1 MSSDRSYW
9 RKGVRRRDVLCAGG
23 AGALATIIHAL
34 LGTGEA
40 VRAEGIA
47 GSVPEVDS
55 LTLRVVTDNYQ
66 FAVAPSRGVPGVAV
80 QHFGWGI
87 SPARPPDR
95 TLLSE
100 FGLSL
105 HAESRR
111 GRESRRVLVDFGF
124 TPQALNNNIDLLRV
138 EPSQLNALVLS
149 HGHYDHYGG
158 LVGFLRRNSGKIETG
173 LPFYVGGE
181 DCFCSREWV
190 GPPERGSFGVLDR
203 IALRKAHLKVTYAP
217 GPALVADHGF
227 STGKIALRSFEKPL
241 APTSMRIGVD
251 HGLGCFA
258 DRLPKE
264 ERTKTMVPDQFRH
277 EIATCFNLKNRGL
290 VVLTSCS
297 HRGVVNT
304 IQQAQAVSGV
314 AKVHAV
320 IGGFHLAPYPE
331 DYVRRTIAAL
341 ESMDVEHVIPLHCTG
356 ELFYEMAKAEIPDR
370 LIRAYTGTRL
380 AFGMSQQRV

>member
-1 MSSDRSYW
+1 MSSERSYW
-9 RKGVRRRDVLCAGG
+9 GNGVRRRDVLCAGG
-23 AGALATIIHAL
+23 AGALATIIHTL

-40 VRAEGIA
+40 VRAGEIA

-55 LTLRVVTDNYQ
+55 LAVRVVTDNYE
-66 FAVAPSRGVPGVAV
+66 FAIAPSGGPPGVEV

-87 SPARPPDR
+87 APGRPPDR

-111 GRESRRVLVDFGF
+111 GRENRRVLMDFGF
-124 TPQALNNNIDLLRV
+124 TSQALNNNIDLLGV

-149 HGHYDHYGG
+149 HGHYDHFGG
-158 LVGFLRRNSGKIETG
+158 LVGFLGRSSDKMETG

-190 GPPERGSFGVLDR
+190 GPPERNFGVLDR
-203 IALRKAHLKVTYAP
+203 IALRKARLRVTYAP

-227 STGKIALRSFEKPL
+227 TTGKVALRSFEKPVS
-241 APTSMRIGVD
+241 PTSMRIGVD

-258 DRLPKE
+258 DRLPQE
-264 ERTKTMVPDQFRH
+264 ERTKISVPDQFRH
-277 EIATCFNLKNRGL
+277 EIATCFNVKNRGL

-297 HRGVVNT
+297 HRGVINT
-304 IQQAQAVSGV
+304 LRQAQAVSGID
-314 AKVHAV
+314 KVHAV

-341 ESMDVEHVIPLHCTG
+341 KSMDVEHVIPLHCTG
-356 ELFYEMAKAEIPDR
+356 EVFHDIAKAEIPDR

-380 AFGMSQQRV
+380 TFGVGEQRV

>member
-1 MSSDRSYW
+1 MSSNRSYGV
-9 RKGVRRRDVLCAGG
+9 KGVRRRDVLCAGG
-23 AGALATIIHAL
+23 AAAFATIIHEL

-40 VRAEGIA
+40 ARAREIA

-55 LTLRVVTDNYQ
+55 LTVRVVTDNYQ
-66 FAVAPSRGVPGVAV
+66 FAIAPSKGVPGVEV
-80 QHFGWGI
+80 QHFGLGL
-87 SPARPPDR
+87 SAERPPDR

-105 HAESRR
+105 HAESQR
-111 GRESRRVLVDFGF
+111 GVESRRVLVDFGF
-124 TPQALNNNIDLLRV
+124 TPTALNNNIDLLGV
-138 EPSQLNALVLS
+138 APSQLNALVLS
-149 HGHYDHYGG
+149 HGHYDHFGG
-158 LVGFLRRNSGKIETG
+158 LVGFLRRNSGKIEAG

-190 GPPERGSFGVLDR
+190 GPPERNYGVLDR
-203 IALRKAHLKVTYAP
+203 IALRKARLSVTYAP
-217 GPALVADHGF
+217 SPALVADHGF
-227 STGKIALRSFEKPL
+227 STGKVALRSFEKPL
-241 APTSMRIGVD
+241 SPTSMRVGVD

-264 ERTKTMVPDQFRH
+264 ERTRTWVPDQFRH
-277 EIATCFNLKNRGL
+277 EIATCFNVKNRGL

-304 IQQAQAVSGV
+304 LQQARAVSGIG
-314 AKVHAV
+314 KVHAV

-341 ESMDVEHVIPLHCTG
+341 KSMDVEHVIPLHCTG
-356 ELFYEMAKAEIPDR
+356 DLFYDVAKTEIPDR

-380 AFGMSQQRV
+380 TFGAGEQGA

>member
-1 MSSDRSYW
+1 MSSDHSSRG
-9 RKGVRRRDVLCAGG
+9 KGVRRRDVLCAGG
-23 AGALATIIHAL
+23 AGALATIVHAL
-34 LGTGEA
+34 LGPGGA
-40 VRAEGIA
+40 ARAEGIA

-55 LTLRVVTDNYQ
+55 LTVRVVTDNYQ
-66 FAVAPSRGVPGVAV
+66 FAIAPSRRAPGVEV

-87 SPARPPDR
+87 APGQPPDR

-105 HAESRR
+105 HAESQR

-124 TPQALNNNIDLLRV
+124 TPTALNNNIDLLGV

-149 HGHYDHYGG
+149 HGHYDHFGG
-158 LVGFLRRNSGKIETG
+158 LVGFLRRNNGKIATD

-190 GPPERGSFGVLDR
+190 GPPERSFGVLDR
-203 IALRKAHLKVTYAP
+203 IALRKARLRVTYAP

-227 STGKIALRSFEKPL
+227 CTGKVALRSFEKPL
-241 APTSMRIGVD
+241 SPTFMRVGVD

-264 ERTKTMVPDQFRH
+264 ERTKISVPDQFRH
-277 EIATCFNLKNRGL
+277 EIATCFYVKNRGL

-304 IQQAQAVSGV
+304 VQQAQAVSGID
-314 AKVHAV
+314 KVHAV

-341 ESMDVEHVIPLHCTG
+341 KNMDVEHVIPLHCTG
-356 ELFYEMAKAEIPDR
+356 ELFYDMAKSEIPDR

-380 AFGMSQQRV
+380 TFGVGERRV